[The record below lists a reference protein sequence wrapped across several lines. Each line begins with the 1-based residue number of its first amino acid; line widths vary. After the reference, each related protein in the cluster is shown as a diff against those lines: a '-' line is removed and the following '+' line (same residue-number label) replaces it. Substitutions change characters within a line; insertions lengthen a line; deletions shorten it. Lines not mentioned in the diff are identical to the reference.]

1 MKKQWKGE
9 RVDLDALIKRVEE
22 FYRNQGVKT
31 TTEHKQDTYFVYAT
45 KVFEKKPL
53 GFLVSVRG
61 SSDDFSVEFSS
72 NRGRGVAL
80 ISPLISMIGG
90 GIFILDKLKVEGF
103 YDVIESDFWAFVKE
117 AVERSR
123 IS

>member
-1 MKKQWKGE
+1 MKKRWKSE
-9 RVDLDALIKRVEE
+9 KVDLGALVKRVEE
-22 FYRNQGVKT
+22 FYGNQGVKT
-31 TTEHKQDTYFVYAT
+31 TTEHKQNTYFVYAT

-53 GFLVSVRG
+53 GFLMSISG
-61 SSDDFSVEFSS
+61 NPDDFTVEFSS
-72 NRGRGVAL
+72 GRGRGVAL
-80 ISPLISMIGG
+80 ISPLVSMIGG

-103 YDVIESDFWAFVKE
+103 YDVLESDFWAFIKE